1 VAGMLW
7 LELAKGWY
15 RVGEVVKV
23 GIFARGF
30 ADLPAGAGE
39 RRFKLWAVN
48 PSGVFRELQVAPG
61 GGSEVAAVEF
71 LPGEPGVY
79 TVAAAITGDVNFSA
93 RAYFC
98 VEIERNVLPPP
109 GDAGLTV
116 GPVWHEGSYLDWPV
130 CLELRFNGERLSKV
144 PASIFPGLWRGEKF
158 SRFTDGAGQLFL
170 DGRNWCYWQ
179 HGDEK
184 KKGMVFAPWGVNWL
198 VLAEHS
204 DPTGRRHVATCTFC
218 PAEAALRCGGAGE
231 NQGLA

>member
-1 VAGMLW
+1 MLW
-7 LELAKGWY
+7 LELPKGWY

-48 PSGVFRELQVAPG
+48 PSGVLRELQVVPG

-98 VEIERNVLPPP
+98 VQMERNILPPP
-109 GDAGLTV
+109 TGEGLAV
-116 GPVWHEGSYLDWPV
+116 APVWYEGSYLDWPV
-130 CLELRFNGERLSKV
+130 CLELRFNGERLRKAPV
-144 PASIFPGLWRGEKF
+144 TVFPGLWRGKKF
-158 SRFTDGAGQLFL
+158 SRVTDAGGQLLL

-179 HGDEK
+179 LGSGK
-184 KKGMVFAPWGVNWL
+184 IGGMAFFLWGVNWL
-198 VLAEHS
+198 VLVEHT
-204 DPTGRRHVATCTFC
+204 DFGGRRHVATCTFC
-218 PAEAALRCGGAGE
+218 PREVNTC
-231 NQGLA
+231 